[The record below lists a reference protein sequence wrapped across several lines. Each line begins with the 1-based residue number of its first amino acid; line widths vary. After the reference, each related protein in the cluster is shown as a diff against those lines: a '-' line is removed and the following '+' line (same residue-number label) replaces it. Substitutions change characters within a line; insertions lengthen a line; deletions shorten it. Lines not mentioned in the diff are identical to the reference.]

1 MKIIFTILA
10 AFLALALVWLPYF
23 NKNDTANDSANQLYN
38 GQRKFSVNLLHALQ
52 NVRPNKSL
60 FVSPHSIY
68 RTLLLLYFLSNGD
81 LEKSLKKTLQLNWS
95 NSKDD
100 VLRAYELEKLGRIN
114 RDQFLEFNSV
124 EKLYVSCYIE
134 LK

>member
-1 MKIIFTILA
+1 MKIIISVLA

-23 NKNDTANDSANQLYN
+23 NKTDTANNSTNQLYF
-38 GQRKFSVNLLHALQ
+38 GQRKFSVNLLHALE
-52 NVRPNKSL
+52 NVRPNESF

-81 LEKSLKKTLQLNWS
+81 LEESLKKTLQLNWS

-100 VLRAYELEKLGRIN
+100 VWRAYKLEKLGRID

-124 EKLYVSCYIE
+124 EKLYFSCYVE